1 MAKVTMTLKEIMA
14 IPEEELRA
22 EEESIKR
29 TPCDYDPD
37 CPPRTMEQLKAMGW
51 RRANRANKEA

>member
-1 MAKVTMTLKEIMA
+1 MAKVTMTLEEIMA

-22 EEESIKR
+22 EEESVKR

-37 CPPRTMEQLKAMGW
+37 CPPRTMKQLKAMGW
-51 RRANRANKEA
+51 RRADKTRKKA